1 MKLLFITSNRLGDAV
16 ISTGLLN
23 HLVTTRDAQT
33 TVASGPVAAALF
45 SCLPGLERV
54 IPIRKNPRAGHWR
67 HLWKETFATR
77 WDLIV
82 DLRASPMTFI
92 LRARERRTMYKAGEG
107 NRVESLARWFGCK
120 DVPNPTIWSDD
131 AHRAEAE
138 ELLPPGGKILCL
150 APTANWQGKIW
161 PAERFVELAHRLT
174 GPSGPLAGARIAVS
188 GGRGEEALAAPVL
201 QAFPADRRIDLVGR
215 GDMLSG
221 AEQLRRCDFVV
232 SNDSGLM
239 HLSAAVGTPTL
250 GLFGP
255 SPVENYAP
263 WGARAAA
270 VTTEIAYDDLFGPD
284 YDRHTTGSLMTS
296 LSVDAAENAA
306 NALLE
311 KLS

>member
-23 HLVTTRDAQT
+23 HLVTTRDAQA
-33 TVASGPVAAALF
+33 TVACGPVAAALF
-45 SCLPGLERV
+45 SCLPGLDRV
-54 IPIRKNPRAGHWR
+54 IPMRKKPRAGHWR
-67 HLWKETFATR
+67 SLWKETFATR

-82 DLRASPMTFI
+82 DLRASPMTFM
-92 LRARERRTMYKAGEG
+92 LRAGELRTMYKAGEG
-107 NRVESLARWFGCK
+107 NRVESLARWFGC
-120 DVPNPTIWSDD
+120 DGVPNPTIWSDD
-131 AHRAEAE
+131 AHRAEAKA
-138 ELLPPGGKILCL
+138 LLPPGNKILCL

-174 GPSGPLAGARIAVS
+174 GPSGPLPGARIAVS

-201 QAFPADRRIDLVGR
+201 EAFPEDRRIDLVGI
-215 GDMLSG
+215 GDMLDG

-263 WGARAAA
+263 WGAKAAA

-296 LSVDAAENAA
+296 LSVDAAEAA
-306 NALLE
+306 ALALLDRVA
-311 KLS
+311 